1 MKRLRFLVVLASS
14 VMATEQAFPPSPMGA
29 AELKTLPAG
38 LLLKASASGNY
49 FDQSNRLFGP
59 LFSYI
64 SAHQIA
70 MTTPVEA
77 KIEGAAMFFWVAKSE
92 RAKVG
97 GSTGAVEVV
106 EIPER
111 WVASLGA
118 RGSYTAQNFA
128 KTRDQLLTWLGQRK
142 DVEPAGSPY
151 AVYWNGPFTPG
162 FLKRFE
168 VHVPVRSAGKPRVA
182 K

>member
-1 MKRLRFLVVLASS
+1 
-14 VMATEQAFPPSPMGA
+14 MATEQAFPPSPVGA

-38 LLLKASASGNY
+38 VLLKASASGNY

-64 SAHQIA
+64 SSHDIA

-77 KIEGAAMFFWVAKSE
+77 KIEGAAMFFWVANSQ
-92 RAKVG
+92 RAKVA
-97 GSTGAVEVV
+97 GSTGTVEVV

-118 RGSYTAQNFA
+118 RGSYSAQNFA
-128 KTRDQLLTWLGQRK
+128 KTRDQLLVWLGQRK
-142 DVEPAGSPY
+142 DVEPAGSAY
-151 AVYWNGPFTPG
+151 AVYWDGPFKPG

-168 VHVPVRSAGKPRVA
+168 VHVPVRSVGPTRTQ
-182 K
+182 

>member
-1 MKRLRFLVVLASS
+1 M
-14 VMATEQAFPPSPMGA
+14 
-29 AELKTLPAG
+29 LPAG
-38 LLLKASASGNY
+38 VLLKTSATGNY
-49 FDQSNRLFGP
+49 FDQSNRLFRP

-64 SAHQIA
+64 SYHEIA

-77 KIEGAAMFFWVAKSE
+77 KIESAAMFFWVAKSQ
-92 RAKVG
+92 RAKLA

-118 RGSYTAQNFA
+118 RGRYSAQNFA
-128 KTRDQLLTWLGQRK
+128 KTRDQLLAWLGQRK
-142 DVEPAGSPY
+142 EVEAAGSPY
-151 AVYWNGPFTPG
+151 AVYWDGPFTPG

-168 VHVPVRSAGKPRVA
+168 VHVPVRSVGQAETQ
-182 K
+182 